1 MRASSSTRTPASG
14 AADRSPTDVRVIV
27 NAFCGDTSRTCERA
41 IAQRARGAASAGYL
55 IGALKSGKVAGLMN
69 DVAARNEARS
79 ALPQGR
85 PRQAA
90 VLFIFATALL
100 DVISLGIMIPVLPNL
115 VKQFA
120 GGDTARAAQYTLAFA
135 VTWGL
140 MQFFFSPIVGML
152 SDRFGRRPVLLVS
165 IFGLGVDYLFMAL
178 APTLSWLFV
187 GRVINGITAAS
198 FSTANAYVAD
208 ITPPHERAKAFGM
221 LGAAFGIGF
230 LVGPAIGGTL
240 GDINIRLPFW
250 AAAGLAACNW
260 LYGFFVLPESLPPSR
275 RATELRWRR
284 ANPLG
289 ALVFLR
295 ERTNLLGL
303 VAINVLYLFAH
314 NVFPSIFVLYVGYRF
329 GWGPFGAASMLVAT
343 GLTNIVVQT
352 LVVGRVV
359 KAIGERGA
367 LLMGLVSASVAFITY
382 ALAATPVWFFA
393 GIPLGAL
400 AALIMP
406 GLQSLMSRRV
416 AANEQG
422 RLQGVNSAFMGLTA
436 IFGPM
441 LYLSMLAF
449 AVHHDAQLHQPGIPI
464 LIAAGF
470 CAAALL
476 MAVLVAKPVAD
487 VH

>member
-1 MRASSSTRTPASG
+1 MQANG
-14 AADRSPTDVRVIV
+14 
-27 NAFCGDTSRTCERA
+27 
-41 IAQRARGAASAGYL
+41 
-55 IGALKSGKVAGLMN
+55 
-69 DVAARNEARS
+69 
-79 ALPQGR
+79 
-85 PRQAA
+85 PRKAA
-90 VLFIFATALL
+90 VIFIFATALM

-120 GGDTARAAQYTLAFA
+120 GGDTALAAQYTLAFA

-140 MQFFFSPIVGML
+140 MQFIFSPIVGML

-178 APTLSWLFV
+178 APTLSWLFI

-208 ITPPHERAKAFGM
+208 VTAPEERAKAFGM
-221 LGAAFGIGF
+221 MGAAFGVGF
-230 LVGPAIGGTL
+230 LVGPAIGGAL

-250 AAAGLAACNW
+250 AAAALATCNW
-260 LYGFFVLPESLPPSR
+260 LYGYFVLPESLPPSKR
-275 RATELRWRR
+275 TPELNWRR
-284 ANPLG
+284 ANPIAALG
-289 ALVFLR
+289 FLK
-295 ERTNLLGL
+295 ERNSLLGL
-303 VAINVLYLFAH
+303 VTINVLYMFAH

-329 GWGPFGAASMLVAT
+329 NWGPFAAALMLVAT
-343 GLTNIVVQT
+343 GISNILVQT

-367 LLMGLVSASVAFITY
+367 LLIGLGSAILAFATY
-382 ALAATPVWFFA
+382 ALASTPAWFYV
-393 GIPLGAL
+393 GIPVGAL
-400 AALIMP
+400 GALIMP

-422 RLQGVNSAFMGLTA
+422 RLQGVNSAFLGLTA
-436 IFGPM
+436 ILGPL

-449 AVHHDAQLHQPGIPI
+449 AVRHDAQLHQPGLPVM
-464 LIAAGF
+464 LATCFCIAAMII
-470 CAAALL
+470 ALR
-476 MAVLVAKPVAD
+476 VAKPVPD